1 MRFKFIFVLALL
13 IMSLTVSAQ
22 AHEWLLKATPS
33 APGKGDKVKLELMA
47 THYFNRSEEAE
58 PVQDAAAQ
66 LIQND
71 RIIDLEIRENP
82 DQAALDLMSEFT
94 MPDDGT
100 AWVFGHRL
108 AQTWSYAPD
117 GSVQGAKADLAPEV
131 AAQVISTNKT
141 EKFTKLLLNPSPGD
155 KTFAQ
160 PLGHLFE
167 IIPVDNPAAIK
178 AGDEI
183 RVKALYNGKPLVT
196 PIYATYTDFS
206 GEMMTFAFYTESTE
220 AEPKVKI
227 SAPGLWLI
235 RARHSVKL
243 ADGANHNTMAILMFE
258 VK

>member
-1 MRFKFIFVLALL
+1 MRFKSIFFLILLLLAF
-13 IMSLTVSAQ
+13 SVPAQ

-33 APGKGDKVKLELMA
+33 APKKGDKVKLELMA

-58 PVQDAAAQ
+58 PVQDVAAQ
-66 LIQND
+66 LIQKGQTT
-71 RIIDLEIRENP
+71 DLKIVENP
-82 DQAALDLMSEFT
+82 DQAALDLMAEFT
-94 MPDDGT
+94 MPDDGP
-100 AWVFGHRL
+100 AWIYGHRL
-108 AQTWSYAPD
+108 GQTWSYTPD
-117 GSVQGAKADLAPEV
+117 GSVPGAKADLAPEV
-131 AAQVISTNKT
+131 AAQVTSTSKT
-141 EKFTKLLLNPSPGD
+141 VKFTKLLLNPSPAD
-155 KTFAQ
+155 QTFAQ

-167 IIPVDNPAAIK
+167 IVPLDNPAGLK

-183 RVKALYNGKPLVT
+183 RVKALYGGKPLIT

-235 RARHSVKL
+235 RARHTVKL
-243 ADGANHNTMAILMFE
+243 ADGANYNTMAILMFE